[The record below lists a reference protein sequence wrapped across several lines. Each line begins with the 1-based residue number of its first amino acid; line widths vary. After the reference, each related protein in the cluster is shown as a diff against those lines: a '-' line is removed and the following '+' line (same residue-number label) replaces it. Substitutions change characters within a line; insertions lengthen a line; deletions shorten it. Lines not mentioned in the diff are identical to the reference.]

1 MRLRAS
7 VVEFRNDS
15 LPCHGYTLRRMQD
28 DLLRFRDR
36 FPILRNTTY
45 LVSHSL
51 GAMPE
56 ATRDALAEY
65 AELWATRGVRAWGD
79 RWWMMSIEIG
89 DLIAPLIGAPK
100 GSVVML
106 PNVTTAEAVVLSSFD
121 YSGAR
126 NRVVMVDGEFP
137 SVRYIYDQLAQRLGA
152 EIVMVPHDSSGLGFD
167 LDRLLEAIDERTQ
180 IVPLAHVLF
189 ESSYMIDVEAISKRC
204 REVGAT
210 LVLDVFQSAGIVPV
224 DVTGWDVPVAVG
236 GVLKWLCGGPGGS
249 FLYVDPELRP
259 KLEPSFTGWMAHA
272 NPFGFEPPPMRFR
285 DDALRFALGTPPVPA
300 LYAAREGP
308 KLLLEATG
316 GDMRAIRAKS
326 LRQTQKMI
334 DLAVARGFELR
345 TPRDAARR
353 GGSVSMLIPHAK
365 EVAFE
370 LNAEDIVC
378 DFRPGAGVR
387 FSPHFYTT
395 DEELDRAFAVVDEIL
410 SSERWKRQSSKETV
424 VT

>member
-1 MRLRAS
+1 M
-7 VVEFRNDS
+7 ND
-15 LPCHGYTLRRMQD
+15 P
-28 DLLRFRDR
+28 LLRYRER
-36 FPILRNTTY
+36 FPILSRTKY

-51 GAMPE
+51 GAMPD
-56 ATRDALAEY
+56 ATRDALVEY
-65 AELWATRGVRAWGD
+65 ADLWASRGVRAWGD
-79 RWWMMSIEIG
+79 RWWMMSIEVG
-89 DLIAPLIGAPK
+89 DIIAPLIGAPP

-121 YSGAR
+121 YDSSR
-126 NRVVMVDGEFP
+126 NRVVIVDGEFP
-137 SVRYIYDQLAQRLGA
+137 SVRYIYDRLAQRLGA
-152 EIVMVPHDSSGLGFD
+152 EIVTVPHDSSGLGFD
-167 LDRLLEAIDERTQ
+167 LDRLLAAIDERTQ
-180 IVPLAHVLF
+180 IVPIGHILF
-189 ESSYMIDVEAISKRC
+189 ESSYMIDVEAIAKRC
-204 REVGAT
+204 RGVGAT

-224 DVTGWDVPVAVG
+224 DVTGWDVPIAVG

-249 FLYVDPELRP
+249 FLYVDPKLRP

-285 DDALRFALGTPPVPA
+285 DDGLRFALGTPPIPA

-308 KLLLEATG
+308 KVVAEASG
-316 GDMRAIRAKS
+316 GDMNVIREKS
-326 LRQTQKMI
+326 LRQTQRII
-334 DLAVARGFELR
+334 DLADARGFELR
-345 TPRDAARR
+345 TPREADRR
-353 GGSVSMLIPHAK
+353 GGSVSVLMPHAK

-395 DEELDRAFAVVDEIL
+395 DEEIEIAFATVDEIL
-410 SSERWKRQSSKETV
+410 RTDRWKRQAAKQTI

>member
-1 MRLRAS
+1 M
-7 VVEFRNDS
+7 ND
-15 LPCHGYTLRRMQD
+15 P
-28 DLLRFRDR
+28 LLQYRER
-36 FPILRNTTY
+36 FPILSRTKY

-65 AELWATRGVRAWGD
+65 ADLWASRGVRAWGD
-79 RWWMMSIEIG
+79 RWWMMSIEVG
-89 DLIAPLIGAPK
+89 DMIAPLIGAPP

-121 YSGAR
+121 YDSPR
-126 NRVVMVDGEFP
+126 NRVVIVDGEFP
-137 SVRYIYDQLAQRLGA
+137 SVRYIYDRLARRLGA
-152 EIVMVPHDSSGLGFD
+152 EIVTVPHDASGLGFD
-167 LDRLLEAIDERTQ
+167 LDRLLAAIDERTQ
-180 IVPLAHVLF
+180 IVPIGHILF
-189 ESSYMIDVEAISKRC
+189 ESSYMIDVEAIARRC

-224 DVTGWDVPVAVG
+224 DVTGWDVPIAVG

-249 FLYVDPELRP
+249 FLYVDPKLRS

-285 DDALRFALGTPPVPA
+285 DDGLRFALGTPPIPA

-308 KLLLEATG
+308 RVVAEACG
-316 GDMRAIRAKS
+316 GDMNVIREKS
-326 LRQTQKMI
+326 LRQTQRII
-334 DLAVARGFELR
+334 DLADARGFELR
-345 TPRDAARR
+345 TPREAGRR
-353 GGSVSMLIPHAK
+353 GGSVSVLVPHAK

-395 DEELDRAFAVVDEIL
+395 DEELEVAFATVDEIL
-410 SSERWKRQSSKETV
+410 RTDRWKRQAAKQTI

>member
-1 MRLRAS
+1 MTISAIH
-7 VVEFRNDS
+7 D
-15 LPCHGYTLRRMQD
+15 T
-28 DLLRFRDR
+28 LLRYRER
-36 FPILRNTTY
+36 FPILKRTKY

-79 RWWMMSIEIG
+79 TWWMMSIDLG
-89 DLIAPLIGAPK
+89 DIIAPLIGAPPR
-100 GSVVML
+100 SVVML
-106 PNVTTAEAVVLSSFD
+106 PNVTTAEAVVLSSFE
-121 YSGAR
+121 YTPPR
-126 NRVVMVDGEFP
+126 NRVVIVEGEFP
-137 SVRYIYDQLAQRLGA
+137 SVRYIYDRLARRLGA
-152 EIVMVPHDSSGLGFD
+152 EIVTVPHDVSGLGFD
-167 LDRLLEAIDERTQ
+167 LDRLLETIDERVQ

-189 ESSYMIDVEAISKRC
+189 ESSFMIDVEAIARRC

-210 LVLDVFQSAGIVPV
+210 LVLDVFQSAGIVPLKLKE
-224 DVTGWDVPVAVG
+224 WDVPIAVG

-259 KLEPSFTGWMAHA
+259 RLEPSFTGWMAHA

-285 DDALRFALGTPPVPA
+285 DDALRFALGTPPIPA

-308 KLLLEATG
+308 KIVAEAG
-316 GDMRAIRAKS
+316 VGAIREKS
-326 LRQTQKMI
+326 LRQTQKII
-334 DLAVARGFELR
+334 DQASARGFELR
-345 TPRDAARR
+345 TPREASRR
-353 GGSVSMLIPHAK
+353 GGSVSMRVPHGR
-365 EVAFE
+365 EVSLE

-378 DFRPGAGVR
+378 DYRPASGIR

-395 DEELDRAFAVVDEIL
+395 DEEIDEAFAVADDIL
-410 SSERWKRQSSKETV
+410 RTGRWKKQEARKTI

>member
-1 MRLRAS
+1 ML
-7 VVEFRNDS
+7 VDPLLEFRS
-15 LPCHGYTLRRMQD
+15 
-28 DLLRFRDR
+28 R
-36 FPILRNTTY
+36 FPILAQTTY

-51 GAMPE
+51 GAMPA
-56 ATRDALAEY
+56 ATREALAEY

-79 RWWMMSIEIG
+79 RWWLMSIEIG

-121 YSGAR
+121 FSGPR
-126 NRVVMVDGEFP
+126 NRVVIVDGEFP
-137 SVRYIYDQLAQRLGA
+137 SVRYIYDGLARRLGA
-152 EIVMVPHDSSGLGFD
+152 DIVTIPHDSTGLGFD
-167 LDRLLEAIDERTQ
+167 LDRLLKAIDERTQ
-180 IVPLAHVLF
+180 IVPIAHVLF
-189 ESSYMIDVEAISKRC
+189 ESSFMIDVEPIARRC

-210 LVLDVFQSAGIVPV
+210 LVLDVFQSAGIAPV
-224 DVTGWDVPVAVG
+224 EVKRWDVPIAVG

-259 KLEPSFTGWMAHA
+259 RLEPSFTGWMAHA

-285 DDALRFALGTPPVPA
+285 DDALRFAVGTPSVPS

-308 KLLLEATG
+308 KIITEACG
-316 GDMRAIRAKS
+316 GEMILIRRKS
-326 LRQTQKMI
+326 LRQTEKLI
-334 DLAVARGFELR
+334 ALADQRGFELR
-345 TPRDAARR
+345 TPRDTSQR
-353 GGSVSMLIPHAK
+353 GGSVSILIPHAK
-365 EVAFE
+365 EVAAE
-370 LNAEDIVC
+370 LNAEDIAC

-395 DEELDRAFAVVDEIL
+395 DEDLDRAFAVVDDIL
-410 SSERWKRQSSKETV
+410 RSERWHRQDSRQDI

>member
-1 MRLRAS
+1 MT
-7 VVEFRNDS
+7 D
-15 LPCHGYTLRRMQD
+15 P
-28 DLLRFRDR
+28 LLEYRDR
-36 FPILRNTTY
+36 FPILKKTKY

-56 ATRDALAEY
+56 ATREALAEY
-65 AELWATRGVRAWGD
+65 ADLWATRGVRAWGD
-79 RWWMMSIEIG
+79 RWWMMSIEVG
-89 DLIAPLIGAPK
+89 DIIAPLIGAPP

-121 YSGAR
+121 YEGPR

-137 SVRYIYDQLAQRLGA
+137 SVRYMYDRLARRLGA
-152 EIVMVPHDSSGLGFD
+152 EIVTVPHDTTGLGFD
-167 LDRLLEAIDERTQ
+167 LDRLLAAIDERTQ
-180 IVPLAHVLF
+180 IVPIGHVLF
-189 ESSYMIDVEAISKRC
+189 ESSYMIDVQAIARRC
-204 REVGAT
+204 RETGAT

-224 DVTGWDVPVAVG
+224 DVTGWDVPIAVG

-249 FLYVDPELRP
+249 FLYVDPQLRP

-272 NPFGFEPPPMRFR
+272 SPFAFEPPPMRFR
-285 DDALRFALGTPPVPA
+285 DDGLRFALGTPPVPA

-308 KLLLEATG
+308 KVIAEASG
-316 GDMRAIRAKS
+316 GDMRTIREKS
-326 LRQTQKMI
+326 LRQTRRII
-334 DLAVARGFELR
+334 DLAGARGFELR
-345 TPRDAARR
+345 TPLEPERR
-353 GGSVSMLIPHAK
+353 GGSVSVLIPHAK
-365 EVAFE
+365 EVAYE

-395 DEELDRAFAVVDEIL
+395 DDELEIAFATVDEIL
-410 SSERWKRQSSKETV
+410 RTDRWKRQAAKQTI

>member
-1 MRLRAS
+1 M
-7 VVEFRNDS
+7 ND
-15 LPCHGYTLRRMQD
+15 P
-28 DLLRFRDR
+28 LLQFRDR
-36 FPILRNTTY
+36 FPILSRTKY

-56 ATRDALAEY
+56 ATREALAEY
-65 AELWATRGVRAWGD
+65 ADLWASRGVRAWGD
-79 RWWMMSIEIG
+79 RWWMMSIEVG
-89 DLIAPLIGAPK
+89 DIIAPLIGAPP

-106 PNVTTAEAVVLSSFD
+106 PNVTTAEAVVLSS
-121 YSGAR
+121 YEYTAPR
-126 NRVVMVDGEFP
+126 NRVVIVDGEFP
-137 SVRYIYDQLAQRLGA
+137 SVRYIYDRLARRLGA
-152 EIVMVPHDSSGLGFD
+152 EIVTVPHDQSGLGFD
-167 LDRLLEAIDERTQ
+167 LDRLLAAIDERTQ
-180 IVPLAHVLF
+180 IVPIGHILF
-189 ESSYMIDVEAISKRC
+189 ESSYMIDVEAIAKRC

-224 DVTGWDVPVAVG
+224 DVTGWDVPIAVG

-249 FLYVDPELRP
+249 FLYVDPALRP

-272 NPFGFEPPPMRFR
+272 NPFGFEAPPMRFR
-285 DDALRFALGTPPVPA
+285 DDALRFALGTPPIPA

-308 KLLLEATG
+308 KVVAEASG
-316 GDMRAIRAKS
+316 GNMKTIRSKS
-326 LRQTQKMI
+326 LRQTQRII
-334 DLAVARGFELR
+334 DLADARGFELR
-345 TPRDAARR
+345 TPREPERR
-353 GGSVSMLIPHAK
+353 GGSVSVLMPHAK

-395 DEELDRAFAVVDEIL
+395 DEELEIAFATVDEIL
-410 SSERWKRQSSKETV
+410 RTDRWKRQASKETI

>member
-1 MRLRAS
+1 M
-7 VVEFRNDS
+7 ND
-15 LPCHGYTLRRMQD
+15 P
-28 DLLRFRDR
+28 LLRYRER
-36 FPILRNTTY
+36 FPILSRTKY

-51 GAMPE
+51 GAMPD
-56 ATRDALAEY
+56 ATRDALVEY
-65 AELWATRGVRAWGD
+65 ADLWASRGVRAWGD
-79 RWWMMSIEIG
+79 RWWMMSIEVG
-89 DLIAPLIGAPK
+89 DIIAPLIGAPP

-121 YSGAR
+121 YDSAR
-126 NRVVMVDGEFP
+126 NRVVIVDGEFP
-137 SVRYIYDQLAQRLGA
+137 SVRYIYDRLARRLGA
-152 EIVMVPHDSSGLGFD
+152 EIVTVPHDASGLGFD
-167 LDRLLEAIDERTQ
+167 LDRLLSAIDERTQ
-180 IVPLAHVLF
+180 IVPIGHILF
-189 ESSYMIDVEAISKRC
+189 ESSYMIDVEAIAKRC

-224 DVTGWDVPVAVG
+224 DVTGWDVPIAVG

-249 FLYVDPELRP
+249 FLYVDPKLRP

-285 DDALRFALGTPPVPA
+285 DDGLRFALGTPPIPA

-308 KLLLEATG
+308 KVVAEAAG
-316 GDMRAIRAKS
+316 GDMMTIREKS
-326 LRQTQKMI
+326 LRQTQRII
-334 DLAVARGFELR
+334 DLADARGFELR
-345 TPRDAARR
+345 TPREGERR
-353 GGSVSMLIPHAK
+353 GGSVSVLMPHAK
-365 EVAFE
+365 EVAYE

-395 DEELDRAFAVVDEIL
+395 DEEIEIAFATVDEIL
-410 SSERWKRQSSKETV
+410 RTDRWKRQAAKQTI

>member
-1 MRLRAS
+1 MT
-7 VVEFRNDS
+7 D
-15 LPCHGYTLRRMQD
+15 P
-28 DLLRFRDR
+28 LLRYRDR
-36 FPILRNTTY
+36 FPILRKTKY

-51 GAMPE
+51 GAMPDS
-56 ATRDALAEY
+56 ARDALVEY
-65 AELWATRGVRAWGD
+65 ADLWASRGVRAWGD
-79 RWWMMSIEIG
+79 RWWMMSVEIG
-89 DLIAPLIGAPK
+89 DLIAPLIGAPM

-121 YSGAR
+121 YTTRR
-126 NRVVMVDGEFP
+126 NRVVIVDGEFP
-137 SVRYIYDQLAQRLGA
+137 SVRYIYDRLAQRLGA
-152 EIVMVPHDSSGLGFD
+152 EIVTIEHDPSGLGFD
-167 LDRLLEAIDERTQ
+167 LERLLEAIDERTQ
-180 IVPLAHVLF
+180 IVPISHVLF
-189 ESSYMIDVEAISKRC
+189 ESSFMIDIEPIARRC

-210 LVLDVFQSAGIVPV
+210 LVLDVFQSAGIVPLHV
-224 DVTGWDVPVAVG
+224 KDWGATIAVG

-308 KLLLEATG
+308 KIIAEATG
-316 GDMRAIRAKS
+316 GNMLTIREKS
-326 LRQTQKMI
+326 LRQTQKLI
-334 DLAVARGFELR
+334 DMADARGFVLR
-345 TPRDAARR
+345 TPRPDAQR
-353 GGSVSMLIPHAK
+353 GGSVSMRIPHAR
-365 EVAFE
+365 EVALE

-378 DFRPGAGVR
+378 DYRPASGVR

-395 DEELDRAFAVVDEIL
+395 DEELDQAFEVVDDIL
-410 SSERWKRQSSKETV
+410 ESERWKRQLAKQTI